1 MVDSNIK
8 KFIYAVEGSQRLQ
21 NDIVKY
27 IKNTAIGYGIIL
39 KSVDIRKD
47 ILSLYLENF
56 KVNQLI
62 TKGEIVSMLGG
73 WNFDDFKGANLP
85 QKVASGF
92 AAVFGGFTG
101 ADYQPIVY
109 LGSQVVNGTNYLVI
123 AKQTLVTK
131 IPEEHIVKI
140 VINEAPDGTF
150 SLVSI
155 SGVA

>member
-1 MVDSNIK
+1 MVDLNIK
-8 KFIYAVEGSQRLQ
+8 KFIHAVEGSQRLQ

-39 KSVDIRKD
+39 KSINIRKD

-62 TKGEIVSMLGG
+62 TKGEITSMLGG

-109 LGSQVVNGTNYLVI
+109 LGSQVVNGINYLVI

-131 IPEEHIVKI
+131 ISEEHIVKI

>member
-1 MVDSNIK
+1 MIDSNIK
-8 KFIYAVEGSQRLQ
+8 KFIHAVEGSQRLQ

-27 IKNTAIGYGIIL
+27 IKNSAIGYGIIL

-73 WNFDDFKGANLP
+73 WNFDDFKGVNLP

-109 LGSQVVNGTNYLVI
+109 LGSQVVNGTNYLII